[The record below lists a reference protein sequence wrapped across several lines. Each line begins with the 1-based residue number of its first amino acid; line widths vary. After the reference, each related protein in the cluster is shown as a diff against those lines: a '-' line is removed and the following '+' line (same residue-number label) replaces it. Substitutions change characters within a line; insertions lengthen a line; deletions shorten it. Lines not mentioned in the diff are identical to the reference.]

1 MTSDEEIIESGKYY
15 LYNDVT
21 MEEAGKHFGVS
32 KKTFQLRIG
41 KLLDISP
48 ALYKLVQ
55 EKKQNNLL
63 LGVVKGGQNSK
74 PNITP
79 RNISPKKIEKANFI
93 ADVIISGELTV
104 REAET
109 ILKTPKSTIYS
120 CLTIEKLGEEKY
132 LQIQEIFK
140 LHKNKQRIKR

>member
-1 MTSDEEIIESGKYY
+1 MPSNEEIIAQGNYY
-15 LYNDVT
+15 LDNDVT
-21 MEEAGKHFGVS
+21 MEEAGKHFGIS

-55 EKKQNNLL
+55 DKKQNNLAI
-63 LGVVKGGQNSK
+63 GAIKGGQNGK

-79 RNISPKKIEKANFI
+79 RSINPEKIEKANLI

-104 REAET
+104 REAES
-109 ILKTPKSTIYS
+109 ILKIPKSTIYS
-120 CLTIEKLGEEKY
+120 SLTIEKLGEEKY
-132 LQIQEIFK
+132 SQIQEVFE
-140 LHKNKQRIKR
+140 LHKNKQRCKR